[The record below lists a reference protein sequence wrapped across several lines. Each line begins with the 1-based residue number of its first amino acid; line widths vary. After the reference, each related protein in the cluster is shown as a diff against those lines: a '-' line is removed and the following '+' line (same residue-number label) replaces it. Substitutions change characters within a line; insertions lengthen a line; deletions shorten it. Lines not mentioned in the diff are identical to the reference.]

1 MIQGEVRDM
10 DLSLFDY
17 HLAESAIAQQKASP
31 RDSSKL
37 FFIDARGSSPVHRH
51 LRFSDIEDVLQ
62 TRDLLILN
70 RSRVIPAKV
79 PARKTTGGRAEVLL
93 LERMGEF
100 EWKALVGGKRIAEG
114 SSLRTGD
121 GAVTVEI
128 VKRLEEG
135 RCEVG
140 FHRLGR
146 KMDHGEVMEWLRMW
160 GLMPTPP
167 YIKRFLE
174 DPEEYQTIYG
184 DVEGSVAAPTAGLH
198 FTEGLLRR
206 LEEKGI
212 RIEYIVLH
220 VGIGTFAPVKT
231 EDIRE
236 HRMEEE
242 EFFIPVSVKDAVR
255 EAVTEYHTSGSPRI
269 WIVGTTTM
277 RTMESAF
284 DDEGNCVKESGR
296 TGLYITPGYEFKLP
310 YKGFITNFHLPRSTP
325 LILLSAFYDRENVL
339 KAYREALEMDYRF
352 YSLGDSMMIRR
363 N

>member
-1 MIQGEVRDM
+1 M

-17 HLAESAIAQQKASP
+17 DLPEGSIAQQKASP
-31 RDSSKL
+31 RDTSKL
-37 FFIDARGSSPVHRH
+37 FYIDASGPSPVHGH
-51 LRFSDIEDVLQ
+51 LRFRDIQYILEPG
-62 TRDLLILN
+62 DLLILN

-79 PARKTTGGRAEVLL
+79 PARKKTGGRAEVLL
-93 LERMGEF
+93 LERRGEN
-100 EWKALVGGKRIAEG
+100 EWEALVSGKRIAEG

-135 RCEVG
+135 RCAVV
-140 FHRLGR
+140 FQHLGR
-146 KMDHGEVMEWLRMW
+146 KMDNGEIMEWLRKW

-174 DPEEYQTIYG
+174 DPEEYQTVYG
-184 DVEGSVAAPTAGLH
+184 DVEGSIAAPTAGLH
-198 FTEGLLRR
+198 FTEELLRR
-206 LEEKGI
+206 LQEGGV
-212 RIEYIVLH
+212 RIVYVVLH

-231 EDIRE
+231 EDIME

-242 EFFIPVSVKDAVR
+242 EFFIPESVKDAVKDVM
-255 EAVTEYHTSGSPRI
+255 EEYRRSGSPRI

-277 RTMESAF
+277 RSVESAF
-284 DDEGNCVKESGR
+284 DVEGNCVMESGR

-325 LILLSAFYDRENVL
+325 LILLSAFHNREQVL
-339 KAYREALEMDYRF
+339 KAYREAVEMDYQF
-352 YSLGDSMMIRR
+352 YSLGDSMIVRR
-363 N
+363 C